1 MWIRSWIVLGACLLI
16 TTTTY
21 CQTSVYQ
28 LRIYKLHPGNEQHF
42 HDRFSRQCMP
52 IMRGYDFDIVF
63 TSQSGEPSHKEFVYL
78 IRWRDR
84 ETQASAWKK
93 FLADP
98 EWIKIKKTTT
108 AQWGDLVDDVQDRS
122 LDMLPYTPRPSLVPE
137 HGYWFSFFSCVRT
150 SAFPPAKTSVS
161 SCENRSRSCRIFVP
175 SSSSSSQ

>member
-1 MWIRSWIVLGACLLI
+1 MWIRSWIVMGACLLI

-42 HDRFSRQCMP
+42 HDRFSRQCVP
-52 IMRGYDFDIVF
+52 IMRRYGFDIVF

-78 IRWRDR
+78 LRWKDR

-98 EWIKIKKTTT
+98 EWIRIKKTTT

-122 LDMLPYTPRPSLVPE
+122 PDMLPYTPKPSLVP
-137 HGYWFSFFSCVRT
+137 
-150 SAFPPAKTSVS
+150 
-161 SCENRSRSCRIFVP
+161 
-175 SSSSSSQ
+175 